1 MQRVV
6 AHPAAGG
13 VGALAGGAQQDP
25 EGALAAALHLAVGGL
40 QEDGEVT
47 GEPVGVGV
55 GDMAEAVEVRGDLF
69 LVVEDEGQVAVGRRD
84 RGSHPQLD
92 GDPGLHVAGAAAPQ
106 HAVLVQPGGDVAGDR
121 HGVEVSGEHHPLVA
135 AQVRTGHDVVAVA
148 VDGQVREGAQR
159 VLDGVGEI
167 LLVAALGG
175 EVDELRGECGGVERE
190 VEGGVVCGALHG
202 SDPIAALQY
211 GGPVSTPSSAPR
223 RRSRL
228 WRTTAAV
235 AVLIGLA
242 GYLAVQYVTGG
253 PGAPQCTVRA
263 EGDAQPYE
271 LSPEQAANA
280 ATISAVASS
289 RGLSERA
296 VTIALATAM
305 QESGLR
311 NIDFGDRDS
320 VGLFQQRPS
329 QDWGTVRQIMDP
341 VYSAGAFY
349 RHLAKVPGYPGCR

>member
-1 MQRVV
+1 M
-6 AHPAAGG
+6 
-13 VGALAGGAQQDP
+13 
-25 EGALAAALHLAVGGL
+25 
-40 QEDGEVT
+40 
-47 GEPVGVGV
+47 
-55 GDMAEAVEVRGDLF
+55 
-69 LVVEDEGQVAVGRRD
+69 
-84 RGSHPQLD
+84 
-92 GDPGLHVAGAAAPQ
+92 
-106 HAVLVQPGGDVAGDR
+106 
-121 HGVEVSGEHHPLVA
+121 
-135 AQVRTGHDVVAVA
+135 
-148 VDGQVREGAQR
+148 
-159 VLDGVGEI
+159 
-167 LLVAALGG
+167 
-175 EVDELRGECGGVERE
+175 
-190 VEGGVVCGALHG
+190 
-202 SDPIAALQY
+202 
-211 GGPVSTPSSAPR
+211 STPSSAPR

-242 GYLAVQYVTGG
+242 GHLAVQYVTGG

-349 RHLAKVPGYPGCR
+349 RHLAKVPGYSRLPLTVAAQKVQRSGYPQAYAKHEANAARLTGALTGRDQDALTCTESRPVDGKAGGAATVRERLVREFGPGVLPRAGGGGRTAGGGSGVTIPVPKSGAVAAGEDGRRGWELAMWAMAHSAELHIEQISYAYRMWTADEAGKGWQRQPSGSAAAAHHVRIIAAQ